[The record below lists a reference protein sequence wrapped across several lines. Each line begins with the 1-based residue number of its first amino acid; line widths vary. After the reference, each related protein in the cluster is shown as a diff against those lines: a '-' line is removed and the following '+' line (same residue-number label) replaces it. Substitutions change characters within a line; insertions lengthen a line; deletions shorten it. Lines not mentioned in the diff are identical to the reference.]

1 MKNRIAFALFVFC
14 VLGVAVLA
22 QGQTAQ
28 IQITF
33 NNRTQYQLS
42 MFVDGHVGC
51 AANPGMVCDS
61 TENTN
66 AHLLDARYGERIV
79 TQTQEPAVD
88 HNYTYTVCSAD
99 DNSGPCKGD
108 Q

>member
-1 MKNRIAFALFVFC
+1 MKSRILFASVVLC

-22 QGQTAQ
+22 QAQTTQ
-28 IQITF
+28 IEITF

-42 MFVDGHVGC
+42 MFVDGHPGC
-51 AANPGMVCDS
+51 TANPGMTCDS

-66 AHLLDARYGERIV
+66 AHLLDARFGERVV

-88 HNYTYTVCSAD
+88 HNYTYTVCRAD
-99 DNSGPCKGD
+99 DNSGPCKSE
-108 Q
+108 